1 LGRRGRSP
9 AAGCC
14 WRDHGR
20 GLLPLLLLQLKL
32 LLLMLKVLLHLLLLL
47 KLLHCRL

>member
-20 GLLPLLLLQLKL
+20 GLPLLLLLLKL